1 VVHCVDVLDGPPT
14 PWVPPRVSPSP
25 IPPSSKQK
33 LPTSLWKGEG
43 QMQWH
48 LGFSVSGGVCISP
61 TSRKRGKGP
70 LSGVFG
76 MWLRAEWSGDDEE
89 GVGETEQTLMFQL

>member
-1 VVHCVDVLDGPPT
+1 
-14 PWVPPRVSPSP
+14 
-25 IPPSSKQK
+25 
-33 LPTSLWKGEG
+33 
-43 QMQWH
+43 MQRH
-48 LGFSVSGGVCISP
+48 LGFSVSSGICISP

-76 MWLRAEWSGDDEE
+76 VWLRAEWSGDDEE